1 MSSPESGMAG
11 RVITGTDGPF
21 RYLAESSRVFD
32 PPEAVADH
40 FSARSP
46 TRPFPANSPDW
57 HQGPQGAAV
66 AFSRPS

>member
-1 MSSPESGMAG
+1 
-11 RVITGTDGPF
+11 
-21 RYLAESSRVFD
+21 
-32 PPEAVADH
+32 VADH